1 MHGKTARLTRMVL
14 LIAIALIVQMI
25 GLPQPFTG
33 PLVNLMLALT
43 TLITG
48 TPGGIALGCLTPLI
62 ALMRGQLPP
71 LLAPFVPFILAGNA
85 LYVLFLGLFCKK
97 GCGLPLRSW
106 RAWLGV
112 LLGSTAKFLWLF
124 AAARLI
130 MPLLLARTLPEP
142 VIAMLTFPQL
152 ITALIGGALALLFH
166 ALLVRRRIL
175 AMPA

>member
-1 MHGKTARLTRMVL
+1 MPRKTARLTRMVL
-14 LIAIALIVQMI
+14 LIAIALIIQMI
-25 GLPQPFTG
+25 GLPQPLTG

-48 TPGGIALGCLTPLI
+48 AAAGVALGCLTPLI
-62 ALMRGQLPP
+62 ALIRGQLPP
-71 LLAPFVPFILAGNA
+71 LLAPFIPFILAGNA
-85 LYVLFLGLFCKK
+85 LYVIFLGLLCKK

-112 LLGSTAKFLWLF
+112 LLGSTAKFIWLF

-130 MPLLLARTLPEP
+130 MPLLIARTLPEP

-152 ITALIGGALALLFH
+152 VTALIGGVLALLFH

-175 AMPA
+175 STPA